1 VGFLTWLEASGL
13 AEWVRMSTA
22 GYPTVITLH
31 AIGMAIMVGLCVIV
45 DLRLLGQFDGI
56 PYQSMQRLLPVAWV
70 GFGINTL
77 SGTGLFVAQATM
89 FATDLM
95 FISKIVLVFLGA
107 ATAGILQPELAK
119 ADTWPGGQPPA
130 RVRRIAAISIFF
142 WLSAIVT
149 GRLTAY
155 IMLPI
160 LGGGQ

>member
-1 VGFLTWLEASGL
+1 MAFFAWLEASKL
-13 AEWVRMSTA
+13 AEWVRMSSE

-45 DLRLLGQFDGI
+45 DLRLLGRFDGI
-56 PYQSMQRLLPVAWV
+56 PYEAMQKLLPIAWV
-70 GFGINTL
+70 GFLINTI
-77 SGTGLFVAQATM
+77 SGSGLFVAQATM

-95 FISKIVLVFLGA
+95 FIAKILLVFAGA

-119 ADTWPGGQPPA
+119 ASTWPGGRPPT
-130 RVRRIAAISIFF
+130 RVRAVAAIGIAF
-142 WLSAIVT
+142 WLCAIVT

-160 LGGGQ
+160 

>member
-1 VGFLTWLEASGL
+1 MGFLTWLEASGL

-45 DLRLLGQFDGI
+45 DLRLLGKFDGI
-56 PYQSMQRLLPVAWV
+56 PYQAMQRLLPVAWV

-107 ATAGILQPELAK
+107 ATAGILQPELAR
-119 ADTWPGGQPPA
+119 ADTWPGGVPPA

-142 WLSAIVT
+142 WLAAIVT

>member
-1 VGFLTWLEASGL
+1 MAFFAWLEASKL
-13 AEWVRMSTA
+13 AEWVRMSTE

-45 DLRLLGQFDGI
+45 DLRLLGRFEGI
-56 PYQSMQRLLPVAWV
+56 PYEALSRLLPVAWV
-70 GFGINTL
+70 GFLINTL

-95 FISKIVLVFLGA
+95 FIAKIVLVFAGA
-107 ATAGILQPELAK
+107 ATAGILQPEIAK
-119 ADTWPGGQPPA
+119 ADTWPGGKPPA
-130 RVRRIAAISIFF
+130 KVRRVAAIGIAF
-142 WLSAIVT
+142 WLCAIVT

-160 LGGGQ
+160 